1 MEMQV
6 VKMLSNKWLA
16 LIIIVVASLGTA
28 TGYMIVLNSHNSPSA
43 PLLSNNNSTNGNNT
57 SSVRNITVNTNST
70 NSTNNS
76 TQNTSSTLISASEAQ
91 QIARGYIETTGV
103 TAGTPKLVTESGT
116 QVYIVPL
123 IDTNNTAVG
132 EIDIDAKTGANIG
145 GAGGAP

>member
-1 MEMQV
+1 MEMEV
-6 VKMLSNKWLA
+6 VKMLSKKWLA

-57 SSVRNITVNTNST
+57 SSVGNIIVNT

-91 QIARGYIETTGV
+91 KIANTYIQV
-103 TAGTPKLVTESGT
+103 SDATAGTPKLVNQSGKL
-116 QVYIVPL
+116 VYIVPV
-123 IDTNNTAVG
+123 ITNGTNVG
-132 EIDIDAKTGANIG
+132 EIDIDAQTGANLG
-145 GAGGAP
+145 GAGGVP